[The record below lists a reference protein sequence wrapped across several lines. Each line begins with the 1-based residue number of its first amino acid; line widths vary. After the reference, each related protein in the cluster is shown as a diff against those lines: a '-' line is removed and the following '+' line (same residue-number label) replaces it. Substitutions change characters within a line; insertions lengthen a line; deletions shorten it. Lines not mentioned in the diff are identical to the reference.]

1 MVFIIRKRKTRPI
14 VIIHKSFCN
23 VPLIMIS
30 ARNIAE
36 HFSSLNY
43 STKGIHHHRHHRFV
57 SQRFPQVNNLLLH
70 FLLAIYSF
78 HLCQIIKRLSEIIYV
93 SIYVCSFISVHL
105 TLPFYPYLIL
115 LKCSW
120 LSINFS

>member
-14 VIIHKSFCN
+14 AIIPFCN

-43 STKGIHHHRHHRFV
+43 STKGIHHHCHHRFV
-57 SQRFPQVNNLLLH
+57 FQRFLQVNNLLLH

-78 HLCQIIKRLSEIIYV
+78 HLCQIVKRLSEIIYV
-93 SIYVCSFISVHL
+93 SIYVCSFISMHL
-105 TLPFYPYLIL
+105 TLPFYLSLIL

>member
-14 VIIHKSFCN
+14 AIIHKSFCN
-23 VPLIMIS
+23 FPLTMIS

-43 STKGIHHHRHHRFV
+43 STKGIHHHHHHRFV

-78 HLCQIIKRLSEIIYV
+78 HLCQIVKRLSEIIYV

>member
-1 MVFIIRKRKTRPI
+1 MVFIILKRKTRPI
-14 VIIHKSFCN
+14 AIIHKSFCN
-23 VPLIMIS
+23 IPLITIPVG
-30 ARNIAE
+30 NKAE
-36 HFSSLNY
+36 RLLSLNY

-70 FLLAIYSF
+70 FLVAIYSC
-78 HLCQIIKRLSEIIYV
+78 HLCQIVKRLSEIICM
-93 SIYVCSFISVHL
+93 SIYVCSFISMHL
-105 TLPFYPYLIL
+105 SLPFYPSLIL